1 MQQKPPRPPHELP
14 KQPTRAQVANLAAK
28 AKLLCEE
35 LQQMCDA
42 LRLHHV
48 DADTANNLQRE
59 AMLLVRDSA
68 QLALSLRPSIAQL
81 SLPKVPR

>member
-1 MQQKPPRPPHELP
+1 MRPPEQLP
-14 KQPTRAQVANLAAK
+14 KQPTRGELANLTADAK
-28 AKLLCEE
+28 NLATRI
-35 LQQMCDA
+35 QAMCDA

-48 DADTANNLQRE
+48 EPEQANALQRE
-59 AMLLVRDSA
+59 AMMLVRDSA

>member
-1 MQQKPPRPPHELP
+1 MRPVEQLP
-14 KQPTRAQVANLAAK
+14 KQPTRAELANLTADAK
-28 AKLLCEE
+28 HMCTKVQA
-35 LQQMCDA
+35 MCDA

-48 DADTANNLQRE
+48 DADLANALQRE
-59 AMLLVRDSA
+59 AMLLVRDSS

>member
-1 MQQKPPRPPHELP
+1 MRPPEQLP
-14 KQPTRAQVANLAAK
+14 KQPTRGELANLTADAENTSRRIQ
-28 AKLLCEE
+28 A
-35 LQQMCDA
+35 MCDA
-42 LRLHHV
+42 LRLHNV
-48 DADTANNLQRE
+48 DAEQANALQRA